1 MTAVADQTARTS
13 RLPALMVGDVD
24 RNGEFLPWIDHL
36 FEVGERVR
44 RLRAKALET
53 ATEAVV
59 LEQHALG
66 LRRHVHAACKE
77 IDAAVERNWTAAEV
91 SAARQCAELRS
102 VHLLQLRAVD
112 SAALARELAPLDG
125 THLASEAIT
134 AFSAVA
140 LPEPGAPEDEVRAAL
155 ERVRQWWLIAGAPV
169 AARAKA
175 VR

>member
-1 MTAVADQTARTS
+1 MPT
-13 RLPALMVGDVD
+13 LLVGDVD

-36 FEVGERVR
+36 FEVGERIR

-53 ATEAVV
+53 AVEAVG

-66 LRRHVHAACKE
+66 LRRHVHTDLKE
-77 IDAAVERNWTAAEV
+77 IDAAVARNWTEAEV

-102 VHLLQLRAVD
+102 VHLRQLRAVD
-112 SAALARELAPLDG
+112 SASLARALAPLDG
-125 THLASEAIT
+125 THLASEAMS
-134 AFSAVA
+134 AFLAVDM
-140 LPEPGAPEDEVRAAL
+140 PEPGAPEDEVRAAL